1 MADQLFGRVIQRLR
15 KTKGLSQEELSLRS
29 GLDRTFI
36 SRLEGGQRQPTIST
50 LIKLA
55 QALNVTAASI
65 VAEVEDL
72 MDENKQD

>member
-1 MADQLFGRVIQRLR
+1 MADQLFGRVLQRLR

-55 QALNVTAASI
+55 QALNVSAASI

>member
-1 MADQLFGRVIQRLR
+1 MADQVFGRVLQRLR
-15 KTKGLSQEELSLRS
+15 KTQGLSQEELSLRS

>member
-1 MADQLFGRVIQRLR
+1 MADQVFGRVLQRLR
-15 KTKGLSQEELSLRS
+15 KTKGLSQEELSLLS

-55 QALNVTAASI
+55 QALNVSAASI